1 MNQQNL
7 ILKILEDFKEEN
19 KNDLNTIIKR
29 LDISNGNI
37 LKNTEFRI
45 QSVAVIAFLKWAI
58 AIIGASNIGSI
69 LYLYFSRQ

>member
-7 ILKILEDFKEEN
+7 ILKILEDFKKEN

-45 QSVAVIAFLKWAI
+45 QSVAVIGFLKWAI